1 MIAVSF
7 LYVPV
12 IGRHLQGI
20 VATF

>member
-1 MIAVSF
+1 MIAVYF
-7 LYVPV
+7 LHVPV